1 MKNIYNYTFFLI
13 HQSLVK
19 TKDLTPVGTSIIV
32 FSFNQFVNILTVLLL
47 FKVKI
52 DYLLS
57 KALYVGF
64 CFVLLCLIN
73 ALYLLLKKRYKIIEE
88 KYLVESEQQ
97 IKKGWTYVRLYMTLS
112 VIILFA
118 VIIFK

>member
-1 MKNIYNYTFFLI
+1 MKNVYNYTFFQI

-32 FSFNQFVNILTVLLL
+32 FSFNQFVNVLTILLL

-57 KALYVGF
+57 KSLYIGI
-64 CFVLLCLIN
+64 CFVLLCFIN
-73 ALYLLLKKRYKIIEE
+73 ALYLLIKKKYKIIIEE
-88 KYLVESEQQ
+88 YLVESEQQ
-97 IKKGWTYVRLYMTLS
+97 IKKGWTYVRLYMILS